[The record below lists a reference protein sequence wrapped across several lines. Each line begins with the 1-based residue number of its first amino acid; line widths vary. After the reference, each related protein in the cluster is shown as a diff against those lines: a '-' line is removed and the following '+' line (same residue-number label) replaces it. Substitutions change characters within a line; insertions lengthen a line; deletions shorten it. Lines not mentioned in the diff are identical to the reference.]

1 MEKKKILKIENL
13 NKFFINRNNYK
24 IALDNISFDV
34 TEGDFLGIIGESGS
48 GKTTL
53 GRTIIRLNDATSGK
67 IKLFNKNIS
76 NKKIS
81 KQENLTI
88 CRSMQMIFQDPLSSL
103 NPKMNILKIIS
114 EPIVINKSLKKENIK
129 IIDSRHK
136 TNFLFEY
143 EILSGLA
150 KNKYEKLYEYY
161 VEYKKIINETITKI
175 DDFKFTNNDSWTE
188 SFSDLETTF
197 DHYIMSQKPVIEIIN
212 KMYENAKKIIK
223 AYDKKVKTNDLDPIY
238 SKYIE
243 YANNLDEAK
252 ADFGNK
258 ENSINNLKKK
268 FNKIKKDIA
277 FFKSNRLV
285 KSEIKDLKI
294 HIKLNSNGMKIAK
307 TKRDYNFKKILLI
320 RDRLKLGILD
330 DFLNFENVDE
340 ENLINEYRN
349 IRDIIDEF
357 FKNEFI
363 RIFNDNISENY
374 EEKMS
379 SIDYDLI
386 KKEIENNLSKSLID
400 FKNKLQMIDE
410 KNKIIIN
417 VLLSEKTMIAEEIS
431 KLKLKK
437 KEQEKTFYSS
447 ESYIQKN
454 NDFKKIKEE
463 LNLIRKEK
471 HKKHND
477 FIYKSLSELKEKIKI
492 ESNEVKNRKIFL
504 SKRLNILIKE
514 LIDIR
519 PNDLANFSKKDASQ
533 VIKKNTKSMKE
544 QLKNKMSSFKLI
556 DFEFTKILEHYFI
569 EERICSSNRSKL
581 FFYRNDFLKIMILEK
596 VFELL
601 ESVGLKKEH
610 AYRYPHEFSGGQ
622 RQRIVIARALI
633 NDPKIIIADEAISA
647 LDVSIQAQVVNMMK
661 ELCDKRDVT
670 FLFIAHDI
678 SMVHYICNKVII
690 MHNGKIVEKG
700 STNKIFKNP
709 IHPYTQSLL
718 KAVPELWKMDVDLSL
733 FGDNSNYS
741 ESYSI
746 SNKPYFMK
754 VENDHEVLAT
764 KEQFDKWV

>member
-477 FIYKSLSELKEKIKI
+477 FIHKSLAELKEKIKI
-492 ESNEVKNRKIFL
+492 ESNEVKTRKNFL

-514 LIDIR
+514 LIAIR
-519 PNDLANFSKKDASQ
+519 PTDLANFSKKDASQ

-754 VENDHEVLAT
+754 VENDHDVLAT

>member
-136 TNFLFEY
+136 ANFLFEY

-492 ESNEVKNRKIFL
+492 ESNEVKNRKNFL

-519 PNDLANFSKKDASQ
+519 PNDLANFSKKDVSQ

-754 VENDHEVLAT
+754 VENDHDVLAT

>member
-437 KEQEKTFYSS
+437 KKQEKTFYSS

-519 PNDLANFSKKDASQ
+519 PNDLANFSKKDVSQ

-754 VENDHEVLAT
+754 VENDHDVLAT

>member
-320 RDRLKLGILD
+320 RDRLKLEILD

-437 KEQEKTFYSS
+437 KKQEKTFYSS

-471 HKKHND
+471 HKKHNE
-477 FIYKSLSELKEKIKI
+477 FIHKSLAELKEKIKI
-492 ESNEVKNRKIFL
+492 ESNEVKTRKNFL

-514 LIDIR
+514 LIAIR
-519 PNDLANFSKKDASQ
+519 PTDLANFSKKDASQ

-754 VENDHEVLAT
+754 VENDHDVLAT

>member
-437 KEQEKTFYSS
+437 KKQEKTFYSS

-519 PNDLANFSKKDASQ
+519 PNDLSNFSKKDVSQ

-754 VENDHEVLAT
+754 VENDHDVLAT

>member
-492 ESNEVKNRKIFL
+492 ESNEVKNRKNFL

-519 PNDLANFSKKDASQ
+519 PNDLSNFSKKDASQ

-556 DFEFTKILEHYFI
+556 DFEFTKILEYYFI

>member
-136 TNFLFEY
+136 ANFLFEY

-471 HKKHND
+471 HKKHNE
-477 FIYKSLSELKEKIKI
+477 FIHKSLAELKEKIKI
-492 ESNEVKNRKIFL
+492 ESNEVKTRKNFL

-519 PNDLANFSKKDASQ
+519 PNDLANFSKKDVSQ

-754 VENDHEVLAT
+754 VENDHDVLAT

>member
-13 NKFFINRNNYK
+13 NKFFVNRNNYK

-386 KKEIENNLSKSLID
+386 KKEIENNLSKSLIY
-400 FKNKLQMIDE
+400 FKNKLQMVDE

-492 ESNEVKNRKIFL
+492 ESNEVKNRKNFL

-519 PNDLANFSKKDASQ
+519 PNDLANFSKKDVSQ

>member
-188 SFSDLETTF
+188 SFSDLETIF
-197 DHYIMSQKPVIEIIN
+197 DHYIMSQKPVIEILN

-437 KEQEKTFYSS
+437 KKQEKTFYSS

-492 ESNEVKNRKIFL
+492 ESNEVKNRKNFL

-519 PNDLANFSKKDASQ
+519 PNDLANFSKKDVSQ

-754 VENDHEVLAT
+754 VENDHDVLAT

>member
-197 DHYIMSQKPVIEIIN
+197 DHYIMSQKPVIEILN

-223 AYDKKVKTNDLDPIY
+223 VYDKKVKTNDLDPIY

-437 KEQEKTFYSS
+437 KKQEKTFYSS

-519 PNDLANFSKKDASQ
+519 PNDLANFSKKDVSQ

-754 VENDHEVLAT
+754 VENDHDVLAT

>member
-492 ESNEVKNRKIFL
+492 ESNEVKNRKNFL

-519 PNDLANFSKKDASQ
+519 PNDLANFSKKDVSQ

-709 IHPYTQSLL
+709 VHPYTQSLL

-746 SNKPYFMK
+746 SNKPYFIK

>member
-13 NKFFINRNNYK
+13 NKFFVNRNNYK

-136 TNFLFEY
+136 ANFLFEY

-188 SFSDLETTF
+188 SFSDLETIF
-197 DHYIMSQKPVIEIIN
+197 DHYIMSQKPVIEILN
-212 KMYENAKKIIK
+212 KMYQNAKKIIK
-223 AYDKKVKTNDLDPIY
+223 VYDKKVKTNDLDPIY

-285 KSEIKDLKI
+285 RSEIKDLKI

-307 TKRDYNFKKILLI
+307 TKRDYNFKKILLM
-320 RDRLKLGILD
+320 RDRLKLEILD

-357 FKNEFI
+357 FKNEFT
-363 RIFNDNISENY
+363 RIFDENISENY
-374 EEKMS
+374 EEKMT

-386 KKEIENNLSKSLID
+386 KKEIENNLSKSLIY
-400 FKNKLQMIDE
+400 FKNKLQMVDE

-437 KEQEKTFYSS
+437 KKQEKTFYSS

-471 HKKHND
+471 HKKHNE
-477 FIYKSLSELKEKIKI
+477 FIHKSLAELKEKIKI
-492 ESNEVKNRKIFL
+492 ESNEVKTRKNFL

-514 LIDIR
+514 LIAIR
-519 PNDLANFSKKDASQ
+519 PTDLANFSKKDASQ

-556 DFEFTKILEHYFI
+556 DFEFTKILEYYFI

>member
-197 DHYIMSQKPVIEIIN
+197 DHYIMSQKPVIEILN

-223 AYDKKVKTNDLDPIY
+223 VYDKKVKTNDLDPIY

-285 KSEIKDLKI
+285 RSEIKDLKI

-492 ESNEVKNRKIFL
+492 ESNEVKNRKNFL

-519 PNDLANFSKKDASQ
+519 PNDLANFSKKDVSQ

-754 VENDHEVLAT
+754 VENDHDVLAT

>member
-188 SFSDLETTF
+188 SFSDLETIF
-197 DHYIMSQKPVIEIIN
+197 DHYIMSQKPVIEILN

-223 AYDKKVKTNDLDPIY
+223 VYDKKVKTNDLDPIY

-492 ESNEVKNRKIFL
+492 ESNEVKNRKNFL

>member
-437 KEQEKTFYSS
+437 KKQEKTFYSS

-754 VENDHEVLAT
+754 VENDHDVLAT

>member
-188 SFSDLETTF
+188 SFSDLETIF
-197 DHYIMSQKPVIEIIN
+197 DHYIMSQKPVIEILN
-212 KMYENAKKIIK
+212 KMYQNAKKIIK
-223 AYDKKVKTNDLDPIY
+223 VYDKKVKTNDLDPIY

-357 FKNEFI
+357 FKNEFT
-363 RIFNDNISENY
+363 RIFDENISENY
-374 EEKMS
+374 EEKMT

-386 KKEIENNLSKSLID
+386 KKEIENNLSKSLIY
-400 FKNKLQMIDE
+400 FKNKLQMVDE

-471 HKKHND
+471 HKKHNE
-477 FIYKSLSELKEKIKI
+477 FIHKSLAELKEKIKI
-492 ESNEVKNRKIFL
+492 ESNEVKTRKNFL

-514 LIDIR
+514 LIAIR
-519 PNDLANFSKKDASQ
+519 PTDLANFSKKDASQ

-556 DFEFTKILEHYFI
+556 DFEFTKILEYYFI

-754 VENDHEVLAT
+754 VENDHDVLAT

>member
-492 ESNEVKNRKIFL
+492 ESNEVKNRKNFL

-519 PNDLANFSKKDASQ
+519 PNDLANFSKKDVSQ

-746 SNKPYFMK
+746 SNKPYFIK

>member
-188 SFSDLETTF
+188 SFSDLETIF
-197 DHYIMSQKPVIEIIN
+197 DHYIMSQKPVIEILN

-223 AYDKKVKTNDLDPIY
+223 VYDKKVKTNDLDPIY

-285 KSEIKDLKI
+285 RSEIKDLKI

-320 RDRLKLGILD
+320 RDRLKLEILD

-437 KEQEKTFYSS
+437 KKQEKTFYSS

-492 ESNEVKNRKIFL
+492 ESNEVKNRKNFL

-519 PNDLANFSKKDASQ
+519 PNDLSNFSKKDASQ

-556 DFEFTKILEHYFI
+556 DFEFTKILEYYFI

-596 VFELL
+596 VFDLL

-709 IHPYTQSLL
+709 VHPYTQSLL

-746 SNKPYFMK
+746 SNKPHFMK

>member
-136 TNFLFEY
+136 ANFLFEY

-188 SFSDLETTF
+188 SFSDLETIF
-197 DHYIMSQKPVIEIIN
+197 DHYIMSQKPVIEILN

-223 AYDKKVKTNDLDPIY
+223 VYDKKVKTNDLDPIY

-285 KSEIKDLKI
+285 RSEIKDLKI

-320 RDRLKLGILD
+320 RDRLKLEILD

-357 FKNEFI
+357 FKNEFT
-363 RIFNDNISENY
+363 RIFDENISENY
-374 EEKMS
+374 EEKMT

-386 KKEIENNLSKSLID
+386 KKEIENNLSKSLIY
-400 FKNKLQMIDE
+400 FKNKLQMVDE

-437 KEQEKTFYSS
+437 KKQEKTFYSS

-477 FIYKSLSELKEKIKI
+477 LIYKSLSELKEKIKI
-492 ESNEVKNRKIFL
+492 ESNEVKNRKFFL

-519 PNDLANFSKKDASQ
+519 PNDLSNFSKKDASQ

-556 DFEFTKILEHYFI
+556 DFEFTKILEYYFI

-690 MHNGKIVEKG
+690 MHNGKIVERG

-709 IHPYTQSLL
+709 VHPYTQSLL

-746 SNKPYFMK
+746 SNKPYFIK

>member
-13 NKFFINRNNYK
+13 NKFFVNRNNYK

-136 TNFLFEY
+136 ANFLFEY

-188 SFSDLETTF
+188 SFSDLETIF
-197 DHYIMSQKPVIEIIN
+197 DHYIMSQKPVIEILN
-212 KMYENAKKIIK
+212 KMYQNAKKIIK
-223 AYDKKVKTNDLDPIY
+223 VYDKKVKTNDLDPIY

-285 KSEIKDLKI
+285 RSEIKDLKI

-307 TKRDYNFKKILLI
+307 TKRDYNFKKILLM
-320 RDRLKLGILD
+320 RDRLKLEILD

-357 FKNEFI
+357 FKNEFT
-363 RIFNDNISENY
+363 RIFDENISENY
-374 EEKMS
+374 EEKMT

-386 KKEIENNLSKSLID
+386 KKEIENNLSKSLIY
-400 FKNKLQMIDE
+400 FKNKLQMVDE

-447 ESYIQKN
+447 EAYIQKN

-471 HKKHND
+471 HKKHNE
-477 FIYKSLSELKEKIKI
+477 FIHKSLAELKEKIKI
-492 ESNEVKNRKIFL
+492 ESNEVKTRKNFL

-514 LIDIR
+514 LIAIR
-519 PNDLANFSKKDASQ
+519 PTDLANFSKKDASQ

-556 DFEFTKILEHYFI
+556 DFEFTKILEYYFI

>member
-197 DHYIMSQKPVIEIIN
+197 DHYIMSQKPVIEILN

-223 AYDKKVKTNDLDPIY
+223 VYDKKVKTNDLDPIY

-492 ESNEVKNRKIFL
+492 ESNEVKNRKNFL

-519 PNDLANFSKKDASQ
+519 PNDLANFSKKDVSQ

-754 VENDHEVLAT
+754 VENDHDVLAT

>member
-13 NKFFINRNNYK
+13 NKFFVNRNNYK

-519 PNDLANFSKKDASQ
+519 PNDLANFSKKDVSQ

>member
-13 NKFFINRNNYK
+13 NKFFVNRNNYK

-136 TNFLFEY
+136 ANFLFEY

-188 SFSDLETTF
+188 SFSDLETIF
-197 DHYIMSQKPVIEIIN
+197 DHYIMSQKPVIEILN
-212 KMYENAKKIIK
+212 KMYQNAKKIIK
-223 AYDKKVKTNDLDPIY
+223 VYDKKVKTNDLDPIY

-285 KSEIKDLKI
+285 RSEIKDLKI

-307 TKRDYNFKKILLI
+307 TKRDYNFKKILLM
-320 RDRLKLGILD
+320 RDRLKLEILD

-357 FKNEFI
+357 FKNEFT
-363 RIFNDNISENY
+363 RIFDENISENY
-374 EEKMS
+374 EEKMT

-386 KKEIENNLSKSLID
+386 KKEIENNLSKSLIY
-400 FKNKLQMIDE
+400 FKNKLQMVDE

-447 ESYIQKN
+447 EAYIQKN

-477 FIYKSLSELKEKIKI
+477 FIYKSLAELKEKIKI
-492 ESNEVKNRKIFL
+492 ESNEVKNRKNFL

-514 LIDIR
+514 LIAIR
-519 PNDLANFSKKDASQ
+519 PTDLANFSKKDASQ

-556 DFEFTKILEHYFI
+556 DFEFTKILEYYFI

>member
-417 VLLSEKTMIAEEIS
+417 VLLSEKIMIAEEIS

-437 KEQEKTFYSS
+437 KKLEKTFYSS

-492 ESNEVKNRKIFL
+492 ESNEVKKRKIFL

-519 PNDLANFSKKDASQ
+519 PNDLSNFSKKDASQ

-556 DFEFTKILEHYFI
+556 DFEFTKILEYYFI

-690 MHNGKIVEKG
+690 MHNGKIVERG

-709 IHPYTQSLL
+709 VHPYTQSLL

-754 VENDHEVLAT
+754 IENDHEVLAT

>member
-13 NKFFINRNNYK
+13 NKFFVNRNNYK

-136 TNFLFEY
+136 ANFLFEY

-188 SFSDLETTF
+188 SFSDLETIF
-197 DHYIMSQKPVIEIIN
+197 DHYIMSQKPVIEILN
-212 KMYENAKKIIK
+212 KMYQNAKKIIK
-223 AYDKKVKTNDLDPIY
+223 VYDKKVKTNDLDPIY

-285 KSEIKDLKI
+285 RSEIKDLKI

-492 ESNEVKNRKIFL
+492 ESNEVKNRKNFL

>member
-13 NKFFINRNNYK
+13 NKFFVNRNNYK

-136 TNFLFEY
+136 ANFLFEY

-188 SFSDLETTF
+188 SFSDLETIF
-197 DHYIMSQKPVIEIIN
+197 DHYIMSQKPVIEILN
-212 KMYENAKKIIK
+212 KMYQNAKKIIK

-285 KSEIKDLKI
+285 RSEIKDLKI

-307 TKRDYNFKKILLI
+307 TKRDYNFKKILLM
-320 RDRLKLGILD
+320 RDRLKLEILD

-357 FKNEFI
+357 FKNEFT
-363 RIFNDNISENY
+363 RIFDENISENY
-374 EEKMS
+374 EEKMT

-447 ESYIQKN
+447 EAYIQKN

-471 HKKHND
+471 HKKHNE
-477 FIYKSLSELKEKIKI
+477 FIHKSLAELKEKIKI
-492 ESNEVKNRKIFL
+492 ESNEVKTRKNFL

-514 LIDIR
+514 LIAIR
-519 PNDLANFSKKDASQ
+519 PTDLANFSKKDASQ

>member
-13 NKFFINRNNYK
+13 NKFFVNRNNYK

-437 KEQEKTFYSS
+437 KKQEKTFYSS

-519 PNDLANFSKKDASQ
+519 PNDLANFSKKDVSQ

-556 DFEFTKILEHYFI
+556 DFEFTKILEYYFI

>member
-188 SFSDLETTF
+188 SFSDLETIF
-197 DHYIMSQKPVIEIIN
+197 DHYIMSQKPVIEILN

-223 AYDKKVKTNDLDPIY
+223 VYDKKVKTNDLDPIY

-285 KSEIKDLKI
+285 RSEIKDLKI

-320 RDRLKLGILD
+320 RDRLKLEILD

-349 IRDIIDEF
+349 IKDIIDEF

-374 EEKMS
+374 EEKMT

-437 KEQEKTFYSS
+437 KKQEKTFYSS

-471 HKKHND
+471 HKKHNE
-477 FIYKSLSELKEKIKI
+477 FIHKSLAELKEKIKI
-492 ESNEVKNRKIFL
+492 ESNEVKTRKNFL

-514 LIDIR
+514 LIAIR
-519 PNDLANFSKKDASQ
+519 PTDLANFSKKDASQ

-556 DFEFTKILEHYFI
+556 DFEFTKILEYYFI

>member
-492 ESNEVKNRKIFL
+492 ESNEVKNRKNFL

-754 VENDHEVLAT
+754 VENDHDVLAT

>member
-492 ESNEVKNRKIFL
+492 ESNEVKNRKNFL

-519 PNDLANFSKKDASQ
+519 PNDLANFSKKDVSQ

-754 VENDHEVLAT
+754 VENDHDVLAT

>member
-437 KEQEKTFYSS
+437 KKQEKTFYSS

-514 LIDIR
+514 LIAIR
-519 PNDLANFSKKDASQ
+519 PTDLANFSKKDVSQ

-754 VENDHEVLAT
+754 VENDHDVLAT

>member
-188 SFSDLETTF
+188 SFSDLETIF
-197 DHYIMSQKPVIEIIN
+197 DHYIMSQKPVIEILN
-212 KMYENAKKIIK
+212 KMYQNAKKIIK
-223 AYDKKVKTNDLDPIY
+223 VYDKKVKTNDLDPIY

-285 KSEIKDLKI
+285 RSEIKDLKI

-307 TKRDYNFKKILLI
+307 TKRDYNFKKILLM
-320 RDRLKLGILD
+320 RDRLKLEILD

-519 PNDLANFSKKDASQ
+519 PNDLANFSKKDVSQ

-556 DFEFTKILEHYFI
+556 DFEFTKILEYYFI

-754 VENDHEVLAT
+754 VENDHDVLAT

>member
-197 DHYIMSQKPVIEIIN
+197 DHYIMSQKPVIEILN

-437 KEQEKTFYSS
+437 KKQEKTFYSS

-519 PNDLANFSKKDASQ
+519 PNDLANFSKKDVSQ

-754 VENDHEVLAT
+754 VENDHDVLAT

>member
-285 KSEIKDLKI
+285 RSEIKDLKI

-320 RDRLKLGILD
+320 RDRLKLEILD

-492 ESNEVKNRKIFL
+492 ESNEVKNRKNFL

-556 DFEFTKILEHYFI
+556 DFEFTKILEYYFI

-754 VENDHEVLAT
+754 VENDHDVLAT

>member
-188 SFSDLETTF
+188 SFSDLETIF

-492 ESNEVKNRKIFL
+492 ESNEVKNRKNFL

>member
-24 IALDNISFDV
+24 IALDNISFDI

-188 SFSDLETTF
+188 SFSELETTF
-197 DHYIMSQKPVIEIIN
+197 DHYIMSQKPVIEILN
-212 KMYENAKKIIK
+212 KMNENAKKIIK
-223 AYDKKVKTNDLDPIY
+223 VYDKKVKTNDLDPIY

-492 ESNEVKNRKIFL
+492 ESNEVKNRKNFL

-519 PNDLANFSKKDASQ
+519 PNDLANFSKKDVSQ

-754 VENDHEVLAT
+754 VENDHDVLAT